1 MKKRN
6 LMIALLLAVLLTF
19 SACARGTG
27 STASSV
33 GADGS
38 AAVTVNEADYF
49 SDRDRSGAWDESKAV
64 SITLNGN
71 SAACDGSGVE
81 IDGSV
86 VTITAEG
93 VYVLSGTLDDGCIVV
108 NATKDEKV
116 QLVLDGVT
124 ITSSGFAPI
133 YVKQADKV
141 FVTLADGSLN
151 TLTNGGSFT
160 AIDEN
165 DVDAVI
171 FSKDD
176 LTLNGTGSLIVNSP
190 AGHGVVGKDE
200 VTITGG
206 SYEITAAKTAI
217 SANDVLA
224 VADGAFQL
232 TAGTN
237 GMRAKNDDASLG
249 NIYLAGGSFKVTA
262 DGDCVSATGTLTV
275 AGGSFTVISGASGS
289 DSSASQKGLK
299 SGGALTVSD
308 GTIWVVSTDDAI
320 HSDSSVT
327 IANGTLNLSSG
338 DDGIHADETV
348 TISGGSIVIN
358 KSYEGIEGLVIR
370 ISGGEIDLTAS
381 DDGLNAGGGADSS
394 GFGGRE
400 GDRFGENS
408 SASLEISGGVLR
420 VNADGDGL
428 DSNGS
433 FTLSGGE
440 VYVSGPTND
449 DNGALDYSSG
459 TVTGGSLVATGSGG
473 MALNFNSATQGAILL
488 SVGTQAAGSTVTLT
502 DESGSVI
509 LTYTAEKAFNAVNLT
524 SPALLQGGT
533 YTVTAGTYSETVTLS
548 ELLYG
553 SAAGMGGRGGFGG
566 NMGGGRGHP

>member
-1 MKKRN
+1 
-6 LMIALLLAVLLTF
+6 MIALLPAVLLTF
-19 SACARGTG
+19 SACTQGTG
-27 STASSV
+27 STASSA
-33 GADGS
+33 GADDS
-38 AAVTVNEADYF
+38 VAVTVNEADYF

-176 LTLNGTGSLIVNSP
+176 LTLNGTGSLTVNSP

-200 VTITGG
+200 VTI
-206 SYEITAAKTAI
+206 
-217 SANDVLA
+217 
-224 VADGAFQL
+224 
-232 TAGTN
+232 
-237 GMRAKNDDASLG
+237 
-249 NIYLAGGSFKVTA
+249 
-262 DGDCVSATGTLTV
+262 
-275 AGGSFTVISGASGS
+275 
-289 DSSASQKGLK
+289 
-299 SGGALTVSD
+299 
-308 GTIWVVSTDDAI
+308 
-320 HSDSSVT
+320 
-327 IANGTLNLSSG
+327 
-338 DDGIHADETV
+338 
-348 TISGGSIVIN
+348 
-358 KSYEGIEGLVIR
+358 
-370 ISGGEIDLTAS
+370 
-381 DDGLNAGGGADSS
+381 
-394 GFGGRE
+394 
-400 GDRFGENS
+400 
-408 SASLEISGGVLR
+408 
-420 VNADGDGL
+420 
-428 DSNGS
+428 
-433 FTLSGGE
+433 
-440 VYVSGPTND
+440 
-449 DNGALDYSSG
+449 
-459 TVTGGSLVATGSGG
+459 TGGSLVATGSGG

-488 SVGTQAAGSTVTLT
+488 SVGTRAAGSTVTLT

-533 YTVTAGTYSETVTLS
+533 YTVTAGTYSETLTLT

-553 SAAGMGGRGGFGG
+553 SAAGMGSRGGFGG
-566 NMGGGRGHP
+566 NMGGGHP